1 MISAVANYII
11 INHETSPSIVA
22 SVVVESSLEDGQT
35 IVESVVALMERNRRA
50 EMQLAAARV
59 ICYLNR

>member
-11 INHETSPSIVA
+11 INHETSPFIVA